1 MPATVTTTPTREP
14 VTVPGTAELEFTAGG
29 TGNRKLDVVV
39 IYTVLDNA
47 AVRIASGASHM
58 RTIGPRETVV
68 RQRLGFER
76 TDGPTP
82 GAFRVKVVVM
92 EDGKPW
98 AEGTWNLQVRSAAT
112 EQVMKAMAN
121 VAPDAPY
128 VPLPDDDEIA
138 ALAERADR
146 SASRKRAAKKK
157 AGAKKGAAKRAGAK
171 KAAGKKTA
179 AKKGAAKKA
188 AGKKSATKKGA
199 AKKSAGRKTTAKKAG
214 ARRAGAKKAATK
226 KRPAAKKKSA
236 AKKRR

>member
-1 MPATVTTTPTREP
+1 MPPTVTPTPMRDA
-14 VTVPGTAELEFTAGG
+14 VTVPGTAELEFTTGG

-39 IYTVLDNA
+39 LFTVMDGA
-47 AVRIASGASHM
+47 AVRIASGASQM
-58 RTIGPRETVV
+58 RTIGPRDTVV

-82 GAFRVKVVVM
+82 GAFRVKAVVI

-98 AEGTWNLQVRSAAT
+98 AEGSWNLQVRSAAT
-112 EQVMKAMAN
+112 EQVMKAMAK

-138 ALAERADR
+138 VLAERADR
-146 SASRKRAAKKK
+146 SASRKKAAKKAATKK
-157 AGAKKGAAKRAGAK
+157 ASTKKSAGKKTGAK

-179 AKKGAAKKA
+179 AKTGATRKSAAKKA
-188 AGKKSATKKGA
+188 G
-199 AKKSAGRKTTAKKAG
+199 AKKAGGARKTTAKKA
-214 ARRAGAKKAATK
+214 AAKRAGAKKSATT

>member
-1 MPATVTTTPTREP
+1 MPPTVTPTPMRDV
-14 VTVPGTAELEFTAGG
+14 VTVPGTAELEFTVGG
-29 TGNRKLDVVV
+29 MPGNRKLDIVVL
-39 IYTVLDNA
+39 YTVMDGA
-47 AVRIASGASHM
+47 AVRIASGASQM
-58 RTIGPRETVV
+58 RTIGPRPTVV

-82 GAFRVKVVVM
+82 GAFRVKAAVI
-92 EDGKPW
+92 EDGKPL
-98 AEGTWNLQVRSAAT
+98 AEGTWSLQVQSSAT
-112 EQVMKAMAN
+112 QQVMKAMAK

-146 SASRKRAAKKK
+146 AASRKRAAKKS
-157 AGAKKGAAKRAGAK
+157 AGKQAAGRKTTAKKAAGK

-179 AKKGAAKKA
+179 AKKSATTKAGA
-188 AGKKSATKKGA
+188 KKSATKKAGAKKGA
-199 AKKSAGRKTTAKKAG
+199 AKKAGARKTTAKKA
-214 ARRAGAKKAATK
+214 AT

>member
-1 MPATVTTTPTREP
+1 MPPTVTPTPMRDA
-14 VTVPGTAELEFTAGG
+14 VTVPGTAELEFTTRG

-39 IYTVLDNA
+39 LFSVMDGA
-47 AVRIASGASHM
+47 AVRIASGASQM
-58 RTIGPRETVV
+58 RTVGPRDTVV

-82 GAFRVKVVVM
+82 GAFRVKAVVI

-98 AEGTWNLQVRSAAT
+98 AEGSWSLQVRSAAT
-112 EQVMKAMAN
+112 EQVMKAMAK

-138 ALAERADR
+138 VLAERADR
-146 SASRKRAAKKK
+146 SASRRKAAKKAAGKKATAKKAGAKKVAGSKTAAKKGAAKKGVTKK
-157 AGAKKGAAKRAGAK
+157 AGAKKGAAKKSGGA
-171 KAAGKKTA
+171 
-179 AKKGAAKKA
+179 
-188 AGKKSATKKGA
+188 
-199 AKKSAGRKTTAKKAG
+199 RKTT
-214 ARRAGAKKAATK
+214 AKKAATK

>member
-1 MPATVTTTPTREP
+1 MPPTVTPTPMRDV
-14 VTVPGTAELEFTAGG
+14 VTVPGTAELEFTVGG
-29 TGNRKLDVVV
+29 MPGNRKLDIVVL
-39 IYTVLDNA
+39 YTVMDGA
-47 AVRIASGASHM
+47 AVRIASGASQM
-58 RTIGPRETVV
+58 RTIGPRPTVV

-82 GAFRVKVVVM
+82 GAFRVKAAVI
-92 EDGKPW
+92 EDGKPL
-98 AEGTWNLQVRSAAT
+98 AEGTWSLQVQSSAT
-112 EQVMKAMAN
+112 QQVMKAMAK

-146 SASRKRAAKKK
+146 AASRKRAAKKS
-157 AGAKKGAAKRAGAK
+157 AGKQAAGKKTTAKKAAGK

-179 AKKGAAKKA
+179 AKKSATTKAGA
-188 AGKKSATKKGA
+188 KKSATKKAGAKKGA
-199 AKKSAGRKTTAKKAG
+199 AKKAGARKTTAKKA
-214 ARRAGAKKAATK
+214 AT

>member
-1 MPATVTTTPTREP
+1 MPPTVTPTPMRDV
-14 VTVPGTAELEFTAGG
+14 VTVPGTAELEFTVGG
-29 TGNRKLDVVV
+29 MPGNRKLDIVVL
-39 IYTVLDNA
+39 YTVMDGA
-47 AVRIASGASHM
+47 AVRIASGASQM
-58 RTIGPRETVV
+58 RTIGPRPTVV

-82 GAFRVKVVVM
+82 GAFRVKAAVI
-92 EDGKPW
+92 EDGKPL
-98 AEGTWNLQVRSAAT
+98 AEGTWSLQVQSSAT
-112 EQVMKAMAN
+112 QQVMKAMAK

-146 SASRKRAAKKK
+146 AASRKRAAKKS
-157 AGAKKGAAKRAGAK
+157 AGKQAAGKKTTAK

-179 AKKGAAKKA
+179 AKKSATTKAGA
-188 AGKKSATKKGA
+188 KKSATKKAGAKKGA
-199 AKKSAGRKTTAKKAG
+199 AKKAGARKTTAKKA
-214 ARRAGAKKAATK
+214 AT